1 MLRFFDFAMNFIQVF
16 IAFVQLQHVDGAVA
30 LLDSNIKVVSPLVDQ
45 VEDVF
50 DIENRGKVNS
60 NAPSAIKSQVIDS
73 SLSYLSCEWDN
84 VTKTKSLAAVPL
96 LPNQNQKTP
105 NAG

>member
-1 MLRFFDFAMNFIQVF
+1 M
-16 IAFVQLQHVDGAVA
+16 
-30 LLDSNIKVVSPLVDQ
+30 LDSNIKVASPLADQ

-50 DIENRGKVNS
+50 DFEYRGKVNS
-60 NAPSAIKSQVIDS
+60 NASSAIKSQVIDS